1 MFGSVCGVWE
11 FGSLRVGPGFG
22 GWFHIRVCVVLFA
35 GKIARRGAGVQ
46 GKVWGHLVPEG
57 GV

>member
-1 MFGSVCGVWE
+1 M
-11 FGSLRVGPGFG
+11 GPGFG

-46 GKVWGHLVPEG
+46 GKVWGHLAPEIG
-57 GV
+57 GYGIRDVAESVSFRLG